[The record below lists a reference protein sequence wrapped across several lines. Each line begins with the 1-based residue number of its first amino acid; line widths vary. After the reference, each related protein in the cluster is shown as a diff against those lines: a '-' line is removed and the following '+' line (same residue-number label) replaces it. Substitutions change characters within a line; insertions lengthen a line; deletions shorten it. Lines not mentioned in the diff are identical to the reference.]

1 MPLLVDNGP
10 VFIGREAELGAL
22 RDHARRTRTT
32 GPGMILLGGDAGVGK
47 SRLISE
53 FAATLPPG
61 AVYVGACLQLGGDG
75 LAYAPFTAILR
86 RLLRERGPELFAAA
100 APGGTGELARL
111 LPELGEL
118 SANRTGGRGAF
129 HEPENRGILFEQV
142 LRLLYHSA
150 GDEGVTFVL
159 EDLHWADSASRDL
172 LVFLIRNLEL
182 PGVQIIATYRS
193 DDLHRAHPLRRLLPE
208 LERVP
213 GVESLRLAPL
223 TLAETGEHA
232 AALRG
237 GRPLPPHELDELY
250 RRTEGVPLFVESLAD
265 APAGHGDVPD
275 RFRDLLL
282 EPLQGFDDTARSVLR
297 TASVGAVSGGID
309 HEVLRQAAGLPDG
322 DLEAALHAL
331 VDANVLKVDGEGY
344 RFRHALLRDAVHGEL
359 LPGPHTRLHL
369 RFALLIDERPDLF
382 PYERRASE
390 EAHHYMAA
398 RELPRA
404 LQAAWWAAVR
414 AGDTLAS
421 SEELDMLE
429 RVLSLWDQVPDAR
442 ERVQDHTWAEVVSR
456 AAGAAVDAGRGRR
469 ALELA
474 DEALATLP
482 EDPADDH
489 TRAVKAT
496 LLRRRGLARSLTTCG
511 GGIDDLVAALD
522 LHPPHMPGYAS
533 LLSVLARESLR
544 HRADRLVPPDQERL
558 RDLRETGHSARE
570 LAEKAIALAETT
582 DPTDRCAAADARIT
596 LGSLHIGEGDLERGR
611 PLIEEAM
618 RIAAEVSEPS
628 LEARGAGN
636 LGHFLRELG
645 RHEEGLRVLEE
656 SLARHE
662 EMGWASVHKTFNH
675 QNRAEIHFELGNLA
689 EAREIC
695 EMILR
700 TRGPVKD
707 RSYVDAVLARSA
719 AATGDLET
727 ARRVSRWAPGE
738 RVPGAQ
744 RMNIIQLDLLAKLET
759 GLAEGSVDAVLALSE
774 QALEQLELE
783 ASRGYTW
790 PLVDVMAEAAAR
802 AAGAG
807 TAGNGAGDGG
817 AGGDRA
823 RRVMAMAVKVMGA
836 MAVTGTPQR
845 AHRARILA
853 YAADLDGSGPADR
866 LGLWEKAVAAW
877 EATPMPLHLA
887 SARLRAARAA
897 VAAGERDRARELVR
911 AAYEAADRHGAVPLA
926 ASAADLAR
934 RLGVGPAGGAPA
946 PAPAGLTARELE
958 VARLLA
964 AGSTNARI
972 AEELFI
978 SAKTASVH
986 VSNILAK
993 LGVPNRATAGARLRE
1008 LGLG

>member
-1 MPLLVDNGP
+1 M
-10 VFIGREAELGAL
+10 FIGRRAELDAL
-22 RDHARRTRTT
+22 CDHARRTRTT

-75 LAYAPFTAILR
+75 LSYAPFTAILR
-86 RLLRERGPELFAAA
+86 QLLRERGPELFAAA
-100 APGGTGELARL
+100 APGGTRELARL
-111 LPELGEL
+111 LPELPEP
-118 SANRTGGRGAF
+118 GGPSTDRVGTRGLHF
-129 HEPENRGILFEQV
+129 EPENRGILFEQV
-142 LRLLYHSA
+142 LRLLYQSA

-159 EDLHWADSASRDL
+159 EDLHWADGATRDL

-223 TLAETGEHA
+223 TLTETGEHA

-237 GRPLPPHELDELY
+237 GDALAPHELDELY
-250 RRTEGVPLFVESLAD
+250 RRTEGVPLFVETLAD
-265 APAGHGDVPD
+265 SPTGHGDVPD

-282 EPLQGFDDTARSVLR
+282 EPLQRFDHTAWTVLR

-309 HEVLRQAAGLPDG
+309 HEVLRQAADLPDP

-331 VDANVLKVDGEGY
+331 VDANVLKVHGEGY

-359 LPGPHTRLHL
+359 LPGPHTRLHM
-369 RFALLIDERPDLF
+369 RFARLIDERPDLF

-398 RELPRA
+398 RELPEA

-414 AGDTLAS
+414 ASDTLAY
-421 SEELDMLE
+421 SEALDMLE
-429 RVLSLWDQVPDAR
+429 RVLSLWDRVPDAR
-442 ERVQDHTWAEVVSR
+442 DRVQGHSWAEVVSR
-456 AAGAAVDAGRGRR
+456 AAGAAVEAGRGGR

-482 EDPADDH
+482 EDPADDE
-489 TRAVKAT
+489 TRTVKAT

-511 GGIDDLVAALD
+511 GGITDLVAALD

-533 LLSVLARESLR
+533 LLSILARESLR
-544 HRADRLVPPDQERL
+544 HRADRVVPPDQEQL
-558 RDLRETGHSARE
+558 RDLREAGHSARA
-570 LAEKAIALAETT
+570 LAERAIALAESS
-582 DPTDRCAAADARIT
+582 DAADRCAAADARIT

-618 RIAAEVSEPS
+618 GIAAEVSEPS

-656 SLARHE
+656 SLDRHK
-662 EMGWASVHKTFNH
+662 EMGWASVHETFNH
-675 QNRAEIHFELGNLA
+675 QNRAEIHFELGHLA
-689 EAREIC
+689 EARAIC
-695 EMILR
+695 EKILR
-700 TRGPVKD
+700 TRGPLKD

-719 AATGDLET
+719 AAMGDLDT
-727 ARRVSRWAPGE
+727 ALTVSGWSRSG
-738 RVPGAQ
+738 RLTDAQ
-744 RMNIIQLDLLAKLET
+744 RMNIVQLDLLAKLET

-774 QALEQLELE
+774 RALEQLELE

-790 PLVDVMAEAAAR
+790 PLVDVMAQAAAR
-802 AAGAG
+802 GAEAGRGEGGRSGVAAAH
-807 TAGNGAGDGG
+807 
-817 AGGDRA
+817 
-823 RRVMAMAVKVMGA
+823 RVMALAVKVAEA

-845 AHRARILA
+845 AHRARVLA
-853 YAADLDGSGPADR
+853 YAAELDGTGPADR
-866 LGLWEKAVAAW
+866 LDLWERAVAAW
-877 EATPMPLHLA
+877 EDTPMPLHLA
-887 SARLRAARAA
+887 AARLRAARAA

-911 AAYEAADRHGAVPLA
+911 AAHAAADRHEAVPLA

-934 RLGVGPAGGAPA
+934 RIGVGLTDEASAPA
-946 PAPAGLTARELE
+946 APAGLTARELE

-964 AGSTNARI
+964 VGSTNARI
-972 AEELFI
+972 AQELFI

>member
-1 MPLLVDNGP
+1 MSDMPLLVDNGS
-10 VFIGREAELGAL
+10 VFIGREAELRAL
-22 RDHARRTRTT
+22 SDHAHRTRTST
-32 GPGMILLGGDAGVGK
+32 PGMVLVGGDAGVGK

-53 FAATLPPG
+53 FAATLPQG

-86 RLLRERGPELFAAA
+86 QLLRAHGPEIFTAA

-118 SANRTGGRGAF
+118 SIGR
-129 HEPENRGILFEQV
+129 PENRGILFEQV
-142 LRLLYHSA
+142 LRLLHHSA
-150 GDEGVTFVL
+150 GDTGVTFVL
-159 EDLHWADSASRDL
+159 EDLHWSDSATRDL

-182 PGVQIIATYRS
+182 PGVQIVATYRS
-193 DDLHRAHPLRRLLPE
+193 DDLHRSHPLRRLLPE

-213 GVESLRLAPL
+213 GVTSLRLAPL
-223 TLAETGEHA
+223 TLTETGDHA
-232 AALRG
+232 TALRG
-237 GRPLPPHELDELY
+237 GRPLSPHDLEELY
-250 RRTEGVPLFVESLAD
+250 RRTEGVPLFVESLAT
-265 APAGHGDVPD
+265 APATEDDVSD

-282 EPLQGFDDTARSVLR
+282 EPLHRFDDTARAVLR

-309 HEVLRQAAGLPDG
+309 HEVLRHAADLPDR
-322 DLEAALHAL
+322 DLETALHTL
-331 VDANVLKVDGEGY
+331 VDANVLKVHGDGY

-382 PYERRASE
+382 PFDRRAAE

-398 RELPRA
+398 RELPQA
-404 LQAAWWAAVR
+404 LESAWWAAVR
-414 AGDTLAS
+414 AGDILAY

-429 RVLSLWDQVPDAR
+429 RVLSLWDKVPDAH
-442 ERVQDHTWAEVVSR
+442 ERVQGQTWAEVVSR
-456 AAGAAVDAGRGRR
+456 AAGAAVEAGRDRR

-482 EDPADDH
+482 ETPSDEH

-496 LLRRRGLARSLTTCG
+496 LLRRRGLARALSTCG
-511 GGIDDLVAALD
+511 GGITDLVKALE
-522 LHPPHMPGYAS
+522 LHPPHMPGYAP
-533 LLSVLARESLR
+533 LLSTLARESLR
-544 HRADRLVPPDQERL
+544 HRADRVVPPDQEQL
-558 RDLRETGHSARE
+558 RDLREAGYSARE
-570 LAEKAIALAETT
+570 LAEKAIALAETAE
-582 DPTDRCAAADARIT
+582 PADRCAAADARIT
-596 LGSLHIGEGDLERGR
+596 LGSLHIGDGDMDRGR
-611 PLIEEAM
+611 PLIEEGM
-618 RIAAEVSEPS
+618 EIAAKLSQPS
-628 LEARGAGN
+628 LQARGAGN

-675 QNRAEIHFELGNLA
+675 QNRAEIHFELGDLRQ
-689 EAREIC
+689 AREIC

-700 TRGPVKD
+700 TRATVKD

-727 ARRVSRWAPGE
+727 ARRVSGWARE
-738 RVPGAQ
+738 DRVLDAQ
-744 RMNIIQLDLLAKLET
+744 RMNVVQLDLLAKLET
-759 GLAEGSVDAVLALSE
+759 GLAEGSVDAVLVLSE
-774 QALEQLELE
+774 RALEQLELE

-790 PLVDVMAEAAAR
+790 PLVDVMVEAALR
-802 AAGAG
+802 GIEPGRPEETAA
-807 TAGNGAGDGG
+807 
-817 AGGDRA
+817 RA
-823 RRVMAMAVKVMGA
+823 RRVLILAVKVVEA
-836 MAVTGTPQR
+836 MKITGTPQR
-845 AHRARILA
+845 AHRARVLA
-853 YAADLDGSGPADR
+853 GAAEIDDTGAAER
-866 LGLWEKAVAAW
+866 LELWTEAVTAW

-887 SARLRAARAA
+887 SARLRAS
-897 VAAGERDRARELVR
+897 VAAMNAGHRDRARDWVR
-911 AAYEAADRHGAVPLA
+911 AAHATAADLGAVPLA

-934 RLGVGPAGGAPA
+934 RIGVGPTGDTSAPA
-946 PAPAGLTARELE
+946 APAGLTAREVE

-964 AGSTNARI
+964 AGGTNARI

-978 SAKTASVH
+978 STKTASVH

>member
-1 MPLLVDNGP
+1 MNGMPLLVDNGP
-10 VFIGREAELGAL
+10 VFIGRRAELGAL
-22 RDHARRTRTT
+22 RDHARRTRDT
-32 GPGMILLGGDAGVGK
+32 GPGMLLLGGDAGIGK
-47 SRLISE
+47 SRLVSE

-61 AVYVGACLQLGGDG
+61 SVYVGACLQLGGDG
-75 LAYAPFTAILR
+75 LAYAPFTAVLR
-86 RLLRERGPELFAAA
+86 QLLRERGPGLFAAA
-100 APGGTGELARL
+100 APGGTRELARL
-111 LPELGEL
+111 LPELGEP
-118 SANRTGGRGAF
+118 SGGRDENRGTGF
-129 HEPENRGILFEQV
+129 EPENRGILFEQV
-142 LRLLYHSA
+142 LRLLSLSA
-150 GDEGVTFVL
+150 GDDGVTFVL
-159 EDLHWADSASRDL
+159 EDLHWADGATRDL

-182 PGVQIIATYRS
+182 PGVQILATYRS

-208 LERVP
+208 LQRVP
-213 GVESLRLAPL
+213 GVESLHLAPL

-232 AALRG
+232 TALRG
-237 GRPLPPHELDELY
+237 GHAPAPHELDELY

-275 RFRDLLL
+275 LFRDLLL
-282 EPLQGFDDTARSVLR
+282 EPLQRFDDTARAVLR

-309 HEVLRQAAGLPDG
+309 HEVLRRAADLPDP

-331 VDANVLKVDGEGY
+331 VDANVLKVHGEGY

-359 LPGPHTRLHL
+359 LPGPHTRAHL
-369 RFALLIDERPDLF
+369 RFARLIDEHPELF
-382 PYERRASE
+382 PYDRRAAE

-414 AGDTLAS
+414 ASDTLAYG
-421 SEELDMLE
+421 EELDMLE

-442 ERVQDHTWAEVVSR
+442 DRVQDRTWAEVVSR
-456 AAGAAVDAGRGRR
+456 AAGAAVEAGRGRR
-469 ALELA
+469 ARELA
-474 DEALATLP
+474 DAALATLP
-482 EDPADDH
+482 RDPADDR

-496 LLRRRGLARSLTTCG
+496 LLRRRGLARSLSTCG
-511 GGIDDLVAALD
+511 GGITDLVAALE

-533 LLSVLARESLR
+533 LLSILARESLR
-544 HRADRLVPPDQERL
+544 HRADRVAPPDQERL
-558 RDLRETGHSARE
+558 RDLRETGHSVRE
-570 LAEKAIALAETT
+570 LAERAIALAEGS
-582 DPTDRCAAADARIT
+582 DATDRCAAADARIT
-596 LGSLHIGEGDLERGR
+596 LGSLYIGEGDLELGR

-618 RIAAEVSEPS
+618 RTAAEVSEPS
-628 LEARGAGN
+628 VEARGAGN

-645 RHEEGLRVLEE
+645 RHEEGLKVLEE

-675 QNRAEIHFELGNLA
+675 QNRAEIHFELGHLSQ
-689 EAREIC
+689 AREIC

-700 TRGPVKD
+700 TRAPVKD

-719 AATGDLET
+719 AAAGDLET
-727 ARRVSRWAPGE
+727 ALEVSGWSRRGDL
-738 RVPGAQ
+738 PGAQ
-744 RMNIIQLDLLAKLET
+744 RMNIIQLDLLAKLEA

-774 QALEQLELE
+774 RALEQLELE

-802 AAGAG
+802 GAESGADEAA
-807 TAGNGAGDGG
+807 
-817 AGGDRA
+817 A
-823 RRVMAMAVKVMGA
+823 RRVMDMAVRVTGA
-836 MAVTGTPQR
+836 MAVTGSPQR
-845 AHRARILA
+845 AHRRRVLA
-853 YAADLDGSGPADR
+853 YAAGLDGTGPERR
-866 LGLWEKAVAAW
+866 LVLWERAVSAW
-877 EATPMPLHLA
+877 EDTPLVLHLA
-887 SARLRAARAA
+887 SARLRTARAA
-897 VAAGERDRARELVR
+897 VAAGERDRARALVR
-911 AAYEAADRHGAVPLA
+911 AAHAAADGHGAAPLA

-934 RLGVGPAGGAPA
+934 RLGVGLTDEAPTPA
-946 PAPAGLTARELE
+946 APAGLTARELE
-958 VARLLA
+958 VSRLLA

-993 LGVPNRATAGARLRE
+993 LGVPNRATAGARLRD